1 MILAMKNKEIKFE
14 TLKKKAKDA
23 ACAKMSGAESVM
35 MMLSTHKHWRA
46 NIVDMRQSACEVID
60 KWDIREVGKLID
72 IFPFIIPPSYH
83 NKKITIYMA
92 DNENCDWM
100 IKFD

>member
-1 MILAMKNKEIKFE
+1 MKNKEIKFE
-14 TLKKKAKDA
+14 TLKKKAKDQINA
-23 ACAKMSGAESVM
+23 YKVSGGEAVM
-35 MMLSTHKHWRA
+35 MMLSTHKHWRT
-46 NIVDMRQSACEVID
+46 NIIDMRQSACEVID
-60 KWDIREVGKLID
+60 KWDIREVRKLID

-83 NKKITIYMA
+83 NKKITIYMT